1 MKLRTVRAIFF
12 KELVV
17 MLRDKRTLLAMIGIP
32 IVLYPAL
39 LVVTSQVALMHISRV
54 EESTSRI
61 AVKAGQDPT
70 VGRWVSA
77 LPRVEL
83 VTMEE
88 PEIALLDGEVDA
100 VVVVK
105 QRA

>member
-39 LVVTSQVALMHISRV
+39 
-54 EESTSRI
+54 
-61 AVKAGQDPT
+61 
-70 VGRWVSA
+70 
-77 LPRVEL
+77 
-83 VTMEE
+83 
-88 PEIALLDGEVDA
+88 
-100 VVVVK
+100 
-105 QRA
+105 